1 VVEHVPRR
9 RAEGDV
15 TGEKQGD
22 LGVTAL
28 YTSAAW
34 RWGGLPNAELL
45 EHPRARGV
53 FRAVNGTLALTRPF
67 LGGGAAPLRVALLH
81 RHALIDALL
90 RASGARTVIE
100 LAAGLS
106 RRGVSFSEDPAL
118 TYVEVDR
125 PNMMATK
132 RELLARTHAGRAVL
146 ARKNLVLVDGDVL
159 ETSFD
164 ELAPAGAPLF
174 VIAEGL
180 LMYLDAAQQR
190 ALAGAIA
197 RRLARGGGTFVFDF
211 VPPCE
216 QPASGAVGRGLEWLM
231 KRFTK
236 GQAFAKDTRT
246 RDDVLAD
253 LRAAGFDRVEAIEPR
268 TVAHDLGLPY
278 PDAPTQQLVFVAHA
292 TDHARE
298 GRS

>member
-1 VVEHVPRR
+1 VS
-9 RAEGDV
+9 
-15 TGEKQGD
+15 QGD

-34 RWGGLPNAELL
+34 SWGGLPNAELL

-67 LGGGAAPLRVALLH
+67 ARGGAPLRVALLH

-90 RASGARTVIE
+90 RASGARAVVE

-106 RRGVSFSEDPAL
+106 RRGVSFTEDAAL

-125 PNMMATK
+125 AAMIETK
-132 RELLARTHAGRAVL
+132 RELLSRTSAGRAAL
-146 ARKNLVLVDGDVL
+146 ARPNLALVEADVL
-159 ETSFD
+159 EKPFD
-164 ELAPAGAPLF
+164 ELAPEGSPLF

-180 LMYLDAAQQR
+180 LMYLDAQAQR
-190 ALAGAIA
+190 ALARAIA
-197 RRLARGGGTFVFDF
+197 RRLARGGGTFVFDY

-216 QPASGAVGRGLEWLM
+216 QPPPGAVGRGLEWLM

-246 RDDVLAD
+246 RDEVIAD
-253 LRAAGFDRVEAIEPR
+253 LRGAGFDRVEAIEPR
-268 TVAHDLGLPY
+268 AVAHEMGLPY
-278 PDAPTQQLVFVAHA
+278 PDAATQQVVFVARVGLDPPA
-292 TDHARE
+292 
-298 GRS
+298 